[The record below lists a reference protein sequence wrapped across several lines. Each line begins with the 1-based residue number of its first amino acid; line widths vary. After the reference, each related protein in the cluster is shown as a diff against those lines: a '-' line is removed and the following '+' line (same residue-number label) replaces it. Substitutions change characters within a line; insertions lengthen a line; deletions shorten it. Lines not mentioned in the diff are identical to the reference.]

1 MRDRGARLPA
11 TMDLRRLRV
20 GEWITAGA
28 GICLLA
34 SLFAP
39 WYGVSGGES
48 ADASG
53 WESLA
58 VLDIVLALIA
68 AAAVALLPITAT
80 QRMPAVPL
88 TFNVFVALGGLLA
101 VVLVLIRVADL
112 PEGAGAREWGLW
124 LGLAAALGIAAG
136 SLVAMRDERPQ
147 RPGRHTDLSG
157 RPAPPPPEIETI
169 SPPRP
174 GAVDA
179 DLQSRR

>member
-1 MRDRGARLPA
+1 MRDSAGDSGATLPA

-28 GICLLA
+28 GIGLLA

-39 WYGVSGGES
+39 WYGVSGGEP

-53 WESLA
+53 WEALA

-68 AAAVALLPITAT
+68 AAAVALFLITAT
-80 QRMPAVPL
+80 QRLPAIPL
-88 TFNVFVALGGLLA
+88 TFNVLVSLAGLLA

-112 PEGAGAREWGLW
+112 PDGAGAREWGLS
-124 LGLAAALGIAAG
+124 LGLAGALGIAAG
-136 SLVAMRDERPQ
+136 SLVALRDERPQ

-169 SPPRP
+169 PPPRP
-174 GAVDA
+174 EPSG
-179 DLQSRR
+179 